1 MRFATRTSLLLGK
14 SIGSAS
20 RSLSFGGGSTLPG
33 RVARRVDPAFVPA
46 LVKEL
51 PLGCVLI
58 TGTNGKT
65 TTATLLASILNRAG
79 ITPVHNRTGANLMA
93 GIASALIRESDMKG
107 RLGAL
112 IGLFE
117 VDEAALPAAIAD
129 TSPKLVLVNNLF
141 RDQLDRYG
149 ELDTLASRMKD
160 AIARLDPLAIVALN
174 ADDPLVSSIGRG
186 LDRQVM
192 YYGID
197 DDSYS
202 STTMQHAADSKHCA
216 ACGSRL
222 DYDYYLFGHL
232 GRYNCPGCGASRPRT
247 SVAATHLEMLG
258 MEGTRCNLRF
268 PGGTAELVVPL
279 PGLYNVYNIL
289 AAMTAALT
297 LGVEPDIIVPAVE
310 DFTAAF
316 GRVERVSASEREIL
330 MILAKNPAGFN
341 EVIRT
346 LTFEP
351 GRKSV
356 VLALNDNIAD
366 GRDVSWIW
374 DVDFEMFRGKLT
386 NVVCSGLRAWD
397 MALRIKYAGVGELT
411 LATEPDLE
419 KALDAGLRAVS
430 PGETL
435 YVVPTYTAMLDL
447 RKIMVGRGLV
457 TPYWE
462 GQ

>member
-366 GRDVSWIW
+366 GRDVSWIG